1 MITKKDIIVYIPTYN
16 DFIAFERAWTSC
28 DELGLKVMVG
38 DGRFKYPD
46 REFPRINEAD
56 CSTDEL
62 AFFCEQHPV
71 IDYFYH
77 EPAPEQE
84 KLNFAMDRAYKQG
97 YKVFL
102 MIGADAFLTGDLDE
116 FVLNLDREITKLD
129 IDEPV
134 IMKIPFK
141 EHYPTAKWN
150 FSGHIAKQPR
160 IFYNYHNMEV
170 RNLHWLTYKK
180 GEKDD
185 TKYLNPSEI
194 LVDGLVL
201 HHDNSVR
208 PKERDILMTLYQDVN
223 VLEERRI
230 YYESCAPRWFE
241 NIVMQSYNTDNASYE
256 TIREDFLKMAINTH
270 LILYDTKHDFTMQ
283 NRIEIEKII
292 QKKNN
297 EFEHIPIL
305 TSVVDLGDN
314 KYVVREGVSSE
325 KLPTEALKKMY
336 SGNEYDENKTLF
348 AVPWIPG
355 NIIVMERSVVHD
367 IENFG
372 EPEDFVKFCNGL
384 GHMIYVDTD
393 LRVKK

>member
-1 MITKKDIIVYIPTYN
+1 MLTKKDLIVFIPCYN

-46 REFPRINEAD
+46 REFPKIDNAD

-62 AFFCEQHPV
+62 VLFCEQHPI

-84 KLNFAMDRAYKQG
+84 KLNFAMERAYKQG
-97 YKVFL
+97 YKVFI
-102 MIGADAFLTGDLDE
+102 MIGADAYLTGDIDE

-129 IDEPV
+129 INEPV
-134 IMKIPFK
+134 NLKLQFK

-150 FSGHIAKQPR
+150 FSGHVAKMPR
-160 IFYNYHNMEV
+160 IYYNYHNMEA
-170 RNLHWLTYKK
+170 RNLHWLMYKK

-185 TKYLNPSEI
+185 TKHLTPADI
-194 LVDGLVL
+194 LIYGLVL

-223 VLEERRI
+223 VLEERKI
-230 YYESCAPRWFE
+230 YYESCAPRFFN
-241 NIVMQSYNTDNASYE
+241 NITMQSYNIDNASYE
-256 TIREDFLKMAINTH
+256 TIRDNFLKKAVNTH
-270 LILYDTKHDFTMQ
+270 LILYDTKHQLTLYHRTQ
-283 NRIEIEKII
+283 IEKIL

-314 KYVVREGVSSE
+314 KYVIREGVPTE

-336 SGNEYDENKTLF
+336 GGNEYDADKTLF
-348 AVPWIPG
+348 AVPWTPSH
-355 NIIVMERSVVHD
+355 IICMERSVVHS

-372 EPEDFVKFCNGL
+372 DMEDFVRFANQL

-393 LRVKK
+393 LRVEK